1 MIINEPVRPRF
12 NLLSLVPVFQWFMNK
27 VIFIIT
33 LVCVF
38 SSPKIEIFECGLTF
52 SLVLRQSKNNG
63 MTWKHQNRRLFLLF
77 ADYIALQHKT
87 TMHHNYFF
95 TANICNCNDYH
106 CKTLSGKT
114 PAINFTFLGRNESKT
129 FSALIQASSIRRMS
143 CLLIK

>member
-1 MIINEPVRPRF
+1 MCVNFCNKMIINEPVRPRF

-38 SSPKIEIFECGLTF
+38 SSPKIEIYECGLTF
-52 SLVLRQSKNNG
+52 SLVLRQSK
-63 MTWKHQNRRLFLLF
+63 KYH
-77 ADYIALQHKT
+77 IKIIHKT

-95 TANICNCNDYH
+95 TANICNCNDYY

-114 PAINFTFLGRNESKT
+114 PAIFIFLGRNESKT